1 MTPKYTRG
9 WIRMQVM
16 SAMIDI
22 GKWVPGIANNDT
34 ELRHSDAV
42 LIMSYLSGR
51 LGKTL
56 EWNRSQPRHGIKVST
71 MVGYLEAV
79 LNSNNG
85 APPESPDNSE
95 SSP

>member
-1 MTPKYTRG
+1 MNRYTRG

-34 ELRHSDAV
+34 ELRRSDAV
-42 LIMSYLSGR
+42 LILSYLSGR

-56 EWNRSQPRHGIKVST
+56 EWNRPQPRHGIKVST
-71 MVGYLEAV
+71 VVGYLEAV

-85 APPESPDNSE
+85 TPPPDPESADE
-95 SSP
+95 SI